1 MARWPNK
8 YDEKIIIKIV
18 IQEKVDVM
26 LRKSTKKFIFDL
38 KIISYIAYINEQ
50 KQPNLNGTYIKNRIN
65 SPGST

>member
-38 KIISYIAYINEQ
+38 KIISYIAYINE
-50 KQPNLNGTYIKNRIN
+50 
-65 SPGST
+65 